1 MIEQKNKTKI
11 IILLLSGVF
20 LGALDISVVGPAITS
35 IKESFIIEER
45 LYIWI
50 FSIYVLFNLPS
61 ISLFARLSD
70 IYGRKN
76 IYITAIII
84 FSIGSLIAAFSQNF
98 ETLLVGRAIQ
108 GFGSGGFLPVAT
120 AVVGDI
126 FKPEKR
132 GRILGLI
139 GMIFGLAFVM
149 GPAIAGMILKLFEWK
164 ILFLI
169 NIPIAIL
176 VIAGSLKL
184 LPNTKSDKKIHIDRW
199 GILLFGISLALFVYA
214 LNIIDSK
221 NLIQS
226 IVSYNFLPYFIAS
239 ILIFVLV
246 LFIEKKAKAPI
257 IKVEIFKIRQIKLTS
272 AIAFITGFMQAAFVF
287 LPDFSVNNF
296 KVDSGDAGFML
307 LPLVIS
313 IALGAPLFGRL
324 IDKFGSK
331 IILIIGLILCSLG
344 FYMLHLVESGE
355 MLFYFSTVIIGLGLS
370 IPSGSSL
377 RYIMLNE
384 VGFEDRAVTQG
395 LLTIFIALGQL
406 TGSSVIGAIISSSG
420 GIDGYKEIFLY
431 ISMALIIII
440 LMSFW
445 LKNKKTEVATIKHE

>member
-1 MIEQKNKTKI
+1 MIESKQRSRI

-35 IKESFIIEER
+35 IKETLGIAER
-45 LYIWI
+45 MSIWI
-50 FSIYVLFNLPS
+50 FSIYVLFNLVS

-76 IYITAIII
+76 IYIIAIVI
-84 FSIGSLIAAFSQNF
+84 FSIGSLMVAFADNF
-98 ETLLVGRAIQ
+98 QLLLAGRAVQ

-139 GMIFGLAFVM
+139 GMIFGLAFVL
-149 GPAIAGMILKLFEWK
+149 GPAIAGIILKYFDWN
-164 ILFLI
+164 ILFLL

-184 LPNTKSDKKIHIDRW
+184 LPNTKSEKKIHIDWW
-199 GILLFGISLALFVYA
+199 GILTFGVSLALFVYA

-221 NLIQS
+221 NLIKS
-226 IVSYNFLPYFIAS
+226 IVSYKFLPYFIGS
-239 ILIFVLV
+239 LILFTVV
-246 LFIEKKAKAPI
+246 LFIEKKTKAPI
-257 IKVEIFKIRQIKLTS
+257 IKVQLFKNRQIKLTT

-296 KVDSGDAGFML
+296 KVEIDDASFML
-307 LPLVIS
+307 LPLVLS

-331 IILIIGLILCSLG
+331 IILIIGLSLCSIG
-344 FYMLHLVESGE
+344 FYLLHLVGAGVS
-355 MLFYFSTVIIGLGLS
+355 LFYISSILIGLGLS

-395 LLTIFIALGQL
+395 LLTIFIILGQL
-406 TGSSVIGAIISSSG
+406 TGSSVIGAVIASSG
-420 GIDGYKEIFLY
+420 GIDGYKEMFLY
-431 ISMALIIII
+431 ISLLLIIII
-440 LMSFW
+440 LLSFW
-445 LKNKKTEVATIKHE
+445 LKNKKTEAATVNRE